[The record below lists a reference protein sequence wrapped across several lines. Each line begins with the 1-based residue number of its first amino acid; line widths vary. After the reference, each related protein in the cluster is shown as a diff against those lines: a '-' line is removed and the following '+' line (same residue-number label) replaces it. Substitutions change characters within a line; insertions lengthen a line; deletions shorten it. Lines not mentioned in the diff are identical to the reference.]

1 MGRFQRL
8 IGVTALV
15 LIAARAQ
22 AANRVIVESRH
33 FQPSQAACSVGVFLS
48 NDVPVQGL
56 TIPLEFR
63 RLDSAYIVGGETQPP
78 FLWSMPAANR
88 LGRSPLG
95 VSHDTSGGVMSSM
108 VTMLRYAEPVS
119 QPCGGPVSGSYATA
133 GRYPDGI
140 SPDAVFAATI
150 SVADPRSGANIYLLP
165 GADSLHTE
173 SASLLLRFNVQAAE
187 GCFVIDTCCVRPAN
201 HLLYIDNETRPIIP
215 DFKPGYISIG
225 RGICPPGETA
235 SPGGKPPAAGA
246 P

>member
-1 MGRFQRL
+1 MSQKTAVLCL
-8 IGVTALV
+8 IFWALGPTAHG
-15 LIAARAQ
+15 
-22 AANRVIVESRH
+22 ANAIVVESRQ
-33 FQPSQAACSVGVFLS
+33 FATGQTACSVGVFLA

-63 RLDSAYIVGGETQPP
+63 RLDSAYIVGGQTQPP

-95 VSHDTSGGVMSSM
+95 VSRDTAGGGMSSV
-108 VTMLRYAEPVS
+108 VTMLLYAEPVS

-133 GRYPDGI
+133 ARYPDGT

-165 GADSLHTE
+165 GADTLRTD
-173 SASLLLRFNVQAAE
+173 SASLILRFNVQATE
-187 GCFVIDTCCVRPAN
+187 GCFIIDTCCVRPAN
-201 HLLYIDNETRPIIP
+201 HLLYIDNETQPIIP
-215 DFKPGYISIG
+215 DFKPGYITVG
-225 RGICPPGETA
+225 RGTCPPAGAA
-235 SPGGKPPAAGA
+235 SPGRKPPVTGA